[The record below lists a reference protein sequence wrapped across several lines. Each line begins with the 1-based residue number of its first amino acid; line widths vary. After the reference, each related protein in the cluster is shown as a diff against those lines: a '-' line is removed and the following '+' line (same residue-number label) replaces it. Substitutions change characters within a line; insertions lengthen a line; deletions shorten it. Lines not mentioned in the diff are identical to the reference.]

1 MNSRP
6 PMNADDSLHFST
18 RGLSS
23 SSTWSYD
30 FYSLC
35 PQFNANLPPMELI
48 FELSS
53 PQQQAFELH
62 RSLSRCVTQD
72 RKLKHRERAPEK
84 ESDCGRLSVKGIN
97 FIRSHIA
104 QKDSTSL
111 YICFGGVSAHQ
122 ALWLIEYLIPMPR
135 AIKSV
140 TLQKTRSNAIAC
152 NCMRMLLNQ
161 RARNDNL
168 YSGLIKTALFQPIE
182 FNRVV
187 GGRQLL
193 FIRFN

>member
-1 MNSRP
+1 MNRIIKLHIIGLAVQMRV
-6 PMNADDSLHFST
+6 PMNRLPTLNADDSLHFST
-18 RGLSS
+18 RCLSSS

-84 ESDCGRLSVKGIN
+84 ESDCGRLSVKGIY
-97 FIRSHIA
+97 FIRPHIA

-111 YICFGGVSAHQ
+111 YICVGVSAHQ
-122 ALWLIEYLIPMPR
+122 ALWLIEYFIPMPR

-140 TLQKTRSNAIAC
+140 TLQKTRSIAIAC
-152 NCMRMLLNQ
+152 NCE
-161 RARNDNL
+161 DV
-168 YSGLIKTALFQPIE
+168 IKSESQK
-182 FNRVV
+182 
-187 GGRQLL
+187 
-193 FIRFN
+193 